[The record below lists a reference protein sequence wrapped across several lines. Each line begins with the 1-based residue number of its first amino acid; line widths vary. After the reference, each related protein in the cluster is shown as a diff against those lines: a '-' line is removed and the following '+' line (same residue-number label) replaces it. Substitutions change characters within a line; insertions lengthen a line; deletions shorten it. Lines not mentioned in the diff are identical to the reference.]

1 MMEEVKNENTQELTP
16 EQQAEK
22 VSERE
27 EEALSKMN
35 VYQKLMY
42 VQNKLKAPKGQYNS
56 FGKYK
61 YRSAEDILTGVKPLL
76 YKTKSLLILQD
87 EIEVIAGVQGNY
99 IKAIAKFIDCATGE
113 TIETHAFAK
122 ECPHK
127 GMSEDQCTGTASSY
141 ARKYALNALLLIDDT
156 KDSDSDEV
164 TGADRSNDN
173 QTGNVSRQNNGGYQ
187 NQNNGY
193 NSSYNQNG
201 YQNQSSGY
209 QNQSSGY
216 NGGYQ
221 HQNNGYNGYSGNYNG
236 GYQNGGRKQ

>member
-1 MMEEVKNENTQELTP
+1 MEESKNISQETAQELTP

-27 EEALSKMN
+27 EKALAKMN

-76 YKTKSLLILQD
+76 YKTNSLIILQD
-87 EIEVIAGVQGNY
+87 EIETVTGVQGSY
-99 IKAIAKFIDCATGE
+99 IKAIAKFVDCATGE
-113 TIETHAFAK
+113 EITTHAYAK
-122 ECPHK
+122 ECSHK

-141 ARKYALNALLLIDDT
+141 ARKYALNAMLLIDDT

-164 TGADRSNDN
+164 SGADRNNS
-173 QTGNVSRQNNGGYQ
+173 GNRNNNGSRQNNGYNGNYQNQNNGYQ

-193 NSSYNQNG
+193 NNYN
-201 YQNQSSGY
+201 SGY
-209 QNQSSGY
+209 QNQNNNS
-216 NGGYQ
+216 YQ
-221 HQNNGYNGYSGNYNG
+221 NQNNGYQNGWNN
-236 GYQNGGRKQ
+236 NGGR

>member
-1 MMEEVKNENTQELTP
+1 MEETKNIAQETAQELTP
-16 EQQAEK
+16 EEQAEK
-22 VSERE
+22 VSARE
-27 EEALSKMN
+27 EEALLKMN

-56 FGKYK
+56 FDKYK

-76 YKTKSLLILQD
+76 YKTKSLIILQD

-99 IKAIAKFIDCATGE
+99 IKAVAKFIDCATGE

-164 TGADRSNDN
+164 TGADRSNDGN
-173 QTGNVSRQNNGGYQ
+173 QNNNGSQQSNSYNGGYQ
-187 NQNNGY
+187 NNGYGNYNNGY
-193 NSSYNQNG
+193 QNQNG
-201 YQNQSSGY
+201 YQNNGYQNSGY
-209 QNQSSGY
+209 QNGYRNNNSSQ
-216 NGGYQ
+216 NGW
-221 HQNNGYNGYSGNYNG
+221 NN
-236 GYQNGGRKQ
+236 NGGR

>member
-1 MMEEVKNENTQELTP
+1 MEETKNIAQETVQELTP
-16 EQQAEK
+16 EEQAEK
-22 VSERE
+22 VSARE
-27 EEALSKMN
+27 EEALLKMN

-76 YKTKSLLILQD
+76 YKTKSLIILQD
-87 EIEVIAGVQGNY
+87 EIEVITGVQGNY
-99 IKAIAKFIDCATGE
+99 IKAIAKFIDCATGTE
-113 TIETHAFAK
+113 ITTHAFAK

-173 QTGNVSRQNNGGYQ
+173 QNNNSSRQNNGYNGNYQ

-193 NSSYNQNG
+193 NGNGNYNGSYQNQNNGYPNQNNG
-201 YQNQSSGY
+201 YQNNSY
-209 QNQSSGY
+209 
-216 NGGYQ
+216 
-221 HQNNGYNGYSGNYNG
+221 QNNGYRNNNG
-236 GYQNGGRKQ
+236 GY

>member
-1 MMEEVKNENTQELTP
+1 MEETKNIAQETTQELTP

-27 EEALSKMN
+27 EEALLKMN

-76 YKTKSLLILQD
+76 YKTKSLIILQD

-99 IKAIAKFIDCATGE
+99 IKAVARFIDCATGTE
-113 TIETHAFAK
+113 ITTHAFAK
-122 ECPHK
+122 ECSHK

-173 QTGNVSRQNNGGYQ
+173 QNGSVNRQNNGGYQ

-201 YQNQSSGY
+201 YQNQGSS
-209 QNQSSGY
+209 Y

-221 HQNNGYNGYSGNYNG
+221 HQNNGYNGYNGYNGNYNG
-236 GYQNGGRKQ
+236 GYQNTGRKQ